1 MLSIVIP
8 TKNEEKYLPKLL
20 ASIKGQSFSDYEII
34 VADNDS
40 SDGTR
45 AVAQS
50 FGCKVTGGGLPG
62 AGRNRG
68 AAVASGDIILFLD
81 ADTEL
86 SSADFLEGA
95 LGEFKERDLSM
106 GVPIAITEGNFMDK
120 LFFRWWNYF
129 VAVSQY
135 GKPLAG
141 GWCVFVKRELHE
153 KLGGFDENIVLGEDS
168 DYAQRGAKL
177 GRFRFM
183 LNVKVKVSSRRLKKE
198 GYLKVLYQDAGL
210 GLFILFHGKMDKE
223 NRFNY
228 EFDIYDKKDE
238 K

>member
-8 TKNEEKYLPKLL
+8 TKNEEKYLPRLL
-20 ASIKGQSFSDYEII
+20 ASIKRQSFSDYEII

-40 SDGTR
+40 SDNTR
-45 AVAQS
+45 AIAES

-68 AAVASGDIILFLD
+68 AEMASGDTILFLD

-86 SSADFLEGA
+86 PSADFLKDA
-95 LGEFKERDLSM
+95 LNEFTERNLSM
-106 GVPIAITEGNFMDK
+106 GVPIAITEGNFIDK

-129 VAVSQY
+129 VAVSQLA
-135 GKPLAG
+135 KPLAG
-141 GWCVFVKRELHE
+141 GWCIFVKREIHE
-153 KLGGFDENIVLGEDS
+153 KLGGFDEEIMLGEDS
-168 DYAQRGAKL
+168 DYARRGAKL

-183 LNVKVKVSSRRLKKE
+183 IKAKVNVSSRRLKKE
-198 GYLKVLYQDAGL
+198 GYLKVLCQDVGL
-210 GLFILFHGKMDKE
+210 GLYILLHGKMDKE

-228 EFDIYDKKDE
+228 EFDIYNKDKKE
-238 K
+238 